1 VVRERYALT
10 KVSLIR
16 TLGAAVLVTVVVL
29 LTGCG
34 GGSGGSSIVG
44 VLWEW
49 NGLQETHP
57 AHLSAV
63 PDPQNYLLLL
73 NKDGS
78 FEAKADCNQLHG
90 TYTLSG
96 GNLTLTHGPMTMA
109 QCAPSSLSDKSTCSA
124 RSRLKPRKTGS

>member
-1 VVRERYALT
+1 
-10 KVSLIR
+10 
-16 TLGAAVLVTVVVL
+16 
-29 LTGCG
+29 
-34 GGSGGSSIVG
+34 
-44 VLWEW
+44 
-49 NGLQETHP
+49 
-57 AHLSAV
+57 LSAV